1 MVVSAFL
8 LVVIGIP
15 AALIGI
21 RSPPPAPAP
30 HELACAGNA
39 CQRARIVPPA
49 EHAPAVADVTPIPA
63 PAVSLNGRAPLRKN
77 RGADEDGTVANEPVG
92 EAVSAK
98 AAAPS
103 APAAQAL
110 AAPPPPPPPAPP
122 PPPPPPPASVA
133 SAERDGAQKSSQ
145 DVVVTGTL
153 IRQPGVSA
161 FERPS
166 RKARRSTES
175 SKLTDAKPVPREQ
188 AYAAFLSRLQGAVRA
203 DDRHAIV
210 ALIAF
215 PLQVNGAG
223 HTRSYRD
230 AASVERD
237 FDQIFTPRVRRAI
250 AGQSS
255 RELFVRDQGAM
266 IGDGEVW
273 FDQTCLNVSCSPA
286 GPVRIRA
293 INP

>member
-1 MVVSAFL
+1 
-8 LVVIGIP
+8 
-15 AALIGI
+15 
-21 RSPPPAPAP
+21 
-30 HELACAGNA
+30 
-39 CQRARIVPPA
+39 
-49 EHAPAVADVTPIPA
+49 
-63 PAVSLNGRAPLRKN
+63 LRKN

-110 AAPPPPPPPAPP
+110 AAPAPP
-122 PPPPPPPASVA
+122 PPPPPPPPSASVA
-133 SAERDGAQKSSQ
+133 SAERDDAQESSQ

-161 FERPS
+161 FERPP

-175 SKLTDAKPVPREQ
+175 RKLTDAKPVPREQ

-210 ALIAF
+210 GLVAL
-215 PLQVNGAG
+215 PLRVNGSG
-223 HTRSYRD
+223 HTRTYRD
-230 AASVERD
+230 AESVERD

-273 FDQTCLNVSCSPA
+273 FDRTCLNVSCSPP